1 MDLPEA
7 EFDKVHNID
16 AKGIFL
22 SMKEELRVMTAQEPL
37 AFGDYKPPRPSRGV
51 IVNVSSRAGLEGVAT
66 FSAYCSAKHAVI
78 GLTKACSLE
87 HAEDMIRI
95 NAICPGL
102 ITTPGHTSDP
112 THSEL
117 DAKVSGVV
125 RAVLSRST
133 DFFHPRFPAF
143 FKLAN
148 ETLGPSWRMRRR
160 HLLLGQPSKQLY
172 DGCRTRGRRRCGC
185 EESMRFADAESKA
198 SHSARIVT
206 DSPN

>member
-37 AFGDYKPPRPSRGV
+37 AFGDYNPARPSRGV

-117 DAKVSGVV
+117 DAKVSDVV
-125 RAVLSRST
+125 NTVVPRLT
-133 DFFHPRFPAF
+133 DI
-143 FKLAN
+143 
-148 ETLGPSWRMRRR
+148 
-160 HLLLGQPSKQLY
+160 
-172 DGCRTRGRRRCGC
+172 
-185 EESMRFADAESKA
+185 
-198 SHSARIVT
+198 SAHVF
-206 DSPN
+206 